1 MRRWIVSVSILLIL
15 TGTATSQDQVR
26 LDLVTY
32 NQLGNEIKNSKGKVI
47 LVDFW
52 ADFCRPCKEKFPH
65 VMALHHKYAKDGLAV
80 VSVSIDDVADPD
92 VRERVKIFLRQQ
104 GADCKNLLLAEKP
117 ETWIQRLQMNSVPCM
132 FLFDREGRLINR
144 WTGGEIDL
152 HSIERRITQLLADEE
167 QDRN

>member
-1 MRRWIVSVSILLIL
+1 MRRWIVSVSILFIL
-15 TGTATSQDQVR
+15 TGTATSQEQVR

-32 NQLGNEIKNSKGKVI
+32 NQLGNEIKKLHGKVI

-65 VMALHHKYAKDGLAV
+65 VMDLHRKYGKDGLAV
-80 VSVSIDDVADPD
+80 VSVSIDDVTDPD

-117 ETWIQRLQMNSVPCM
+117 ETWIQKLHMNSVPSM

-144 WTGGEIDL
+144 WTGGEIEL
-152 HSIERRITQLLADEE
+152 NSIERRINQLLADEE
-167 QDRN
+167 HARN